1 MHPHRH
7 CHINPPNSN
16 GQELHQDGTPRQFFG
31 WNHLWRRHHHL
42 RLAMAL
48 YYPHDVSDTMG
59 GTSVIPSSQY
69 YNNRHS
75 KDDQVEFEIVGNPGT
90 IAIVHYD
97 IWHRSTINLTNSSHY
112 MMKSLFQRCT
122 EPS

>member
-1 MHPHRH
+1 M
-7 CHINPPNSN
+7 
-16 GQELHQDGTPRQFFG
+16 DF
-31 WNHLWRRHHHL
+31 
-42 RLAMAL
+42 